1 MIYGVQAPRRTLG
14 LARLLCPAA
23 RAEHVL
29 LAERL
34 PAFEA
39 SPQEIHKAWMMS
51 SE

>member
-39 SPQEIHKAWMMS
+39 AAQQVDEA
-51 SE
+51 